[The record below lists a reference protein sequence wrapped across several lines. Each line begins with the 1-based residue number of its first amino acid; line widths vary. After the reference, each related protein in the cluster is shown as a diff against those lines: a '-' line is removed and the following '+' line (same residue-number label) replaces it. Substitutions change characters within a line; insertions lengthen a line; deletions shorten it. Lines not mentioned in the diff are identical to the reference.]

1 MVSVIQVYNALK
13 DLVNKEQKG
22 FITPQVFNSFAPVA
36 QMNIYNELF
45 AELVNAKRLSRQG
58 FDPGRDK
65 SVRKQRLEDLS
76 YFIRTKQF
84 SGADIV
90 TFGTLD
96 NTLLYTEGDS
106 PTLIPTEQSFVQLTG
121 NEFLTTLPTASD
133 SFKLPSNFSKLIS
146 ISVTS
151 FANTDAQYYFD
162 RTNCEIIYSPEDLDR
177 IVMSNLSAPTEMFPV
192 AYLSANKIELF
203 PEGIANEARMTYYA
217 RPSSYDSN
225 GNVND
230 LQPYFSF
237 NEANID
243 GTTITL
249 PNVDSTRDFM
259 LPPHYLGEVIMEMGK
274 LIGVRLRDPSVSAFT
289 TQEEASE

>member
-84 SGADIV
+84 GSEDIV
-90 TFGTLD
+90 AFGAIDSLQ
-96 NTLLYTEGDS
+96 YTGGTIPSSVSEEG
-106 PTLIPTEQSFVQLTG
+106 FVDYTG

-133 SFKLPSNFSKLIS
+133 SFKLPPNFSKLIS
-146 ISVTS
+146 VSVTS

-203 PEGIANEARMTYYA
+203 PEGVANEARMTYYA

-237 NEANID
+237 NEANVD

-249 PNVDSTRDFM
+249 PNIDLTRDFM
-259 LPPHYLGEVIMEMGK
+259 LPPHYLGEVVMEMGK
-274 LIGVRLRDPSVSAFT
+274 LIGVRLRDSGVSAFT

>member
-84 SGADIV
+84 GSDDIV
-90 TFGTLD
+90 AFGTVDSLQYTGGD
-96 NTLLYTEGDS
+96 VPTALGEQTFTLY
-106 PTLIPTEQSFVQLTG
+106 TG

-133 SFKLPSNFSKLIS
+133 SFKLPPNFSKLIS
-146 ISVTS
+146 VSVTS
-151 FANTDAQYYFD
+151 FANTDVEYYFD
-162 RTNCEIIYSPEDLDR
+162 RTSCEIIYSPEDLDR

-203 PEGIANEARMTYYA
+203 PEGVANEARMTYYA
-217 RPSSYDSN
+217 KPSSYDSN

-237 NEANID
+237 NEANVN

-249 PNVDSTRDFM
+249 PNIDSTRDFM
-259 LPPHYLGEVIMEMGK
+259 LPPHYLGEVVMEMGK
-274 LIGVRLRDPSVSAFT
+274 LICVRLRDSGVSAFT

>member
-84 SGADIV
+84 GSEDIV
-90 TFGTLD
+90 AFGTVDSLQ
-96 NTLLYTEGDS
+96 YTGGDS
-106 PTLIPTEQSFVQLTG
+106 PAFIAEQTFSLYTG
-121 NEFLTTLPTASD
+121 NSFITTLPTASD
-133 SFKLPSNFSKLIS
+133 SFKLPPNFSKLIS
-146 ISVTS
+146 VSVTS
-151 FANTDAQYYFD
+151 FANTDAEYYFD

-177 IVMSNLSAPTEMFPV
+177 IVMSNLSSPTEMFPV

-203 PEGIANEARMTYYA
+203 PEGVANEARMTYYA

-237 NEANID
+237 NEANVN

-249 PNVDSTRDFM
+249 PNIDSTRDFM
-259 LPPHYLGEVIMEMGK
+259 LPPHYLGEVVMEMGK
-274 LIGVRLRDPSVSAFT
+274 LIGVRLRDSGVSAFT

>member
-36 QMNIYNELF
+36 QVNIYNELF
-45 AELVNAKRLSRQG
+45 AELVNAKKLSRQG

-90 TFGTLD
+90 AFGSID
-96 NTLLYTEGDS
+96 LLTYPDTSSATEAD
-106 PTLIPTEQSFVQLTG
+106 FVGTTG
-121 NEFLTTLPTASD
+121 NSFLTTLPTASD
-133 SFKLPSNFSKLIS
+133 SFKLPPNFSKLIS
-146 ISVTS
+146 VSVTS
-151 FANTDAQYYFD
+151 FANTDAEYYFD
-162 RTNCEIIYSPEDLDR
+162 RTNCEIVYSPEDLDR

-192 AYLSANKIELF
+192 AYLSANKVELF

-217 RPSSYDSN
+217 TPSSYGPN
-225 GNVND
+225 GNVSD

-249 PNVDSTRDFM
+249 PDIDSTRDFM
-259 LPPHYLGEVIMEMGK
+259 LPPHYLGEIVMEMGK
-274 LIGVRLRDPSVSAFT
+274 LIGVRLRDSGVSAFT

>member
-84 SGADIV
+84 GSEDIV
-90 TFGTLD
+90 AFGTVD
-96 NTLLYTEGDS
+96 TFQYTEGDFPVNIS
-106 PTLIPTEQSFVQLTG
+106 EGQFVTATG
-121 NEFLTTLPTASD
+121 NDFVTTLPTASD

-146 ISVTS
+146 VSVTS

-192 AYLSANKIELF
+192 AYLSANKIEIF
-203 PEGIANEARMTYYA
+203 PEGVANEARMTYYA

-237 NEANID
+237 NEANVD

-249 PNVDSTRDFM
+249 PNIDLTRDFM
-259 LPPHYLGEVIMEMGK
+259 LPPHYLGEVVMEMGK
-274 LIGVRLRDPSVSAFT
+274 LIGVRLRDSGVSAFT

>member
-84 SGADIV
+84 GSEDIV
-90 TFGTLD
+90 AFGAVGLVEYTGGNSSSLVDEQTFS
-96 NTLLYTEGDS
+96 LY
-106 PTLIPTEQSFVQLTG
+106 TG

-133 SFKLPSNFSKLIS
+133 SFKLPPNFSKLIS
-146 ISVTS
+146 VSVTS
-151 FANTDAQYYFD
+151 FANTDVEYYFD

-192 AYLSANKIELF
+192 AYLSADKIELF
-203 PEGIANEARMTYYA
+203 PEGVANEARMTYYA

-225 GNVND
+225 GNVSD

-237 NEANID
+237 NEANVN

-249 PNVDSTRDFM
+249 PNIDSTRDFM
-259 LPPHYLGEVIMEMGK
+259 LPPHYLGEVVMEMGK
-274 LIGVRLRDPSVSAFT
+274 LIGVRLRDSGVSAFT

>member
-76 YFIRTKQF
+76 YFIRTKLF
-84 SGADIV
+84 GPDDIV
-90 TFGTLD
+90 AFGEIGTLQ
-96 NTLLYTEGDS
+96 YTEGEF
-106 PTLIPTEQSFVQLTG
+106 PTSFGEGTFVEVTG
-121 NEFLTTLPTASD
+121 NEFITTLPTASD

-146 ISVTS
+146 VSVTS
-151 FANTDAQYYFD
+151 FANTDTQYYFD

-225 GNVND
+225 GNVSD
-230 LQPYFSF
+230 LQPYFFF

-249 PNVDSTRDFM
+249 PNIDSTRDFM